1 VRTATVGWNDS
12 VKCGLNG
19 QQYPM
24 KNSLRSIAII
34 ARLTTPKLRRHGKG
48 WLVKLALSKPT
59 SFSPHQTSWRAFT
72 YFVIDRLTTGLL
84 RGDRAMM
91 RSASLHWLK
100 TKNPD
105 FIGT

>member
-1 VRTATVGWNDS
+1 VKTAR
-12 VKCGLNG
+12 CL
-19 QQYPM
+19 
-24 KNSLRSIAII
+24 
-34 ARLTTPKLRRHGKG
+34 KG
-48 WLVKLALSKPT
+48 ADGGH
-59 SFSPHQTSWRAFT
+59 FRFT

>member
-1 VRTATVGWNDS
+1 
-12 VKCGLNG
+12 
-19 QQYPM
+19 
-24 KNSLRSIAII
+24 
-34 ARLTTPKLRRHGKG
+34 
-48 WLVKLALSKPT
+48 VKLALSKPT